1 MVRAGT
7 DTCPTLSA
15 SDSRLAWPLQGTVG
29 GRAPAFPSRGRRSS
43 HQGRYRRGSQP
54 WLTEGSGPSQSLAVI
69 SRGGKIP
76 PKGPKRP
83 TWLRLLRHS
92 ARRRLPPSPSSL
104 GFKGSALRRHGPLKI
119 SGQEPPP
126 PAAPSLVPSPGAAMR
141 PWNASTPTW
150 RHRAQAGL
158 PGRRGRRALRPVAPN
173 SGLIQNHPQKP
184 RAGGPAVPTRSLVP
198 TH

>member
-126 PAAPSLVPSPGAAMR
+126 PRRPQPRSQPRSSHETLECIHPHLAAQSPGGAARPAREEGPAPSGTQFWTHPEPPTEAPSGR
-141 PWNASTPTW
+141 PS
-150 RHRAQAGL
+150 
-158 PGRRGRRALRPVAPN
+158 RPY
-173 SGLIQNHPQKP
+173 
-184 RAGGPAVPTRSLVP
+184 
-198 TH
+198 